1 MSDYGLLTS
10 FGGAPGDAP
19 PLGDIVH
26 YAMGDAGLIL
36 PAAVSAAMA
45 LQIHWALPRASSQ
58 LAQAPGAPARQNP
71 KMHIRSCVLV
81 RLITGPSPGPR
92 PSWRR
97 RLVRRSAKTL
107 RCMS

>member
-1 MSDYGLLTS
+1 MFSTMHDHSLLIRS
-10 FGGAPGDAP
+10 GGAPGDAQ

-58 LAQAPGAPARQNP
+58 LAQAPGASARQNP
-71 KMHIRSCVLV
+71 QVHSLICVSV
-81 RLITGPSPGPR
+81 RQILCAP
-92 PSWRR
+92 
-97 RLVRRSAKTL
+97 
-107 RCMS
+107 

>member
-1 MSDYGLLTS
+1 MYDYDLLTS

-71 KMHIRSCVLV
+71 QVHVLMYVLV
-81 RLITGPSPGPR
+81 RQT
-92 PSWRR
+92 
-97 RLVRRSAKTL
+97 T
-107 RCMS
+107 